1 MLSITYANYFFFIFV
16 FTLRYRK
23 ARQDNPSCFIP
34 CGTIKS
40 VRNDRRRR
48 DRGCRRHHRLHDRR
62 RRHNRRRGDD
72 GCRRDNRSRC
82 DHNRRRRRNKSRTDN
97 TPDYATDETG
107 PEVAATPTPITTMMV
122 IMVMPTTMMM
132 YRRTMTSPTTM
143 MMESVRASQAGAR
156 TQNSGESRENLDFL
170 IHVSPIPF
178 RLFGVYIPV
187 GM

>member
-34 CGTIKS
+34 CRTFKS
-40 VRNDRRRR
+40 VRNNCRCRN
-48 DRGCRRHHRLHDRR
+48 RGRRRHHRLHDRGR
-62 RRHNRRRGDD
+62 RDNRRRGDD
-72 GCRRDNRSRC
+72 GRRRDNRSRC
-82 DHNRRRRRNKSRTDN
+82 DHNRRRRDKGRTDD
-97 TPDYATDETG
+97 TPDYATDEPR
-107 PEVAATPTPITTMMV
+107 PEVAATPAPIATMV
-122 IMVMPTTMMM
+122 VVMVMPTAMMM

-170 IHVSPIPF
+170 IHVSPLPF